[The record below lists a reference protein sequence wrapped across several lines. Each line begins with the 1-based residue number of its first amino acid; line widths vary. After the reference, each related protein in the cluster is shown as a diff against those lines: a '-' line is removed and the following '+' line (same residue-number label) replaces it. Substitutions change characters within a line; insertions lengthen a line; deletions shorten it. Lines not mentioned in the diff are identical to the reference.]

1 MRRPTPL
8 AVVAALAVAT
18 TTAAAAQPRP
28 SGHVLAP
35 RNAAAPDLSPVSDGG
50 GERERERETE
60 ESLRARARRRRRP
73 PPLLLAPPRKV
84 PRATPPTAPPPP
96 IPLPRLSLIYSHH
109 RPVHKSGVAV
119 QAPRPA
125 AGGRKCSDC
134 PWRAPPPTAL
144 LPLTLSLLPL
154 PLSPPLDHVHLLL
167 RGHGR
172 RPAGGLLPG
181 RLRGRP
187 LPGAALQRDGDADL
201 GPMRGGAAH
210 QCVHRQLVHR
220 QGQLAC
226 GAAA

>member
-1 MRRPTPL
+1 MRRRTPL
-8 AVVAALAVAT
+8 ALVAALAVAT
-18 TTAAAAQPRP
+18 TTAAAPQPRP

-50 GERERERETE
+50 GERERGKRRKACA
-60 ESLRARARRRRRP
+60 RARAP
-73 PPLLLAPPRKV
+73 AAAPAIVVGPSEEGAARHPSHRSPAPDTAPKAE
-84 PRATPPTAPPPP
+84 PEIFTPPNCAKVG
-96 IPLPRLSLIYSHH
+96 RGCAGAAS
-109 RPVHKSGVAV
+109 SG
-119 QAPRPA
+119 R
-125 AGGRKCSDC
+125 GGRKCSDC

-220 QGQLAC
+220 QGQLAG